1 MLGSNQFYLYLCIM
15 YKQIENLDYEIN
27 SEGIVRRISTKRI
40 KKSFKRPD
48 GYIGIQLYITKNKI
62 KNYQLHRLIANAF
75 ITNPY
80 NKLYVNHID
89 SNRENNS
96 LDNLE
101 WMTFEENVKH
111 GYEVGYASNKGSKNG
126 FSVLNEEQVLEIR
139 KRRDEE
145 ELSYQKLAEIYNV
158 SYGCIA
164 GIIQRTNWKHI

>member
-1 MLGSNQFYLYLCIM
+1 MKVCYLCIM

-48 GYIGIQLYITKNKI
+48 GYIGIQLYITKEKV

-75 ITNPY
+75 IPNPD

-96 LDNLE
+96 LNNLE
-101 WMTFEENVKH
+101 WVTFEENVRH
-111 GYEVGYASNKGSKNG
+111 GYESGYASNKGSNNG
-126 FSVLNEEQVLEIR
+126 FSVLTEEQVLEMRR
-139 KRRDEE
+139 KRENNK
-145 ELSYQKLAEIYNV
+145 LTYQQLATQYNV
-158 SYGCIA
+158 SYGCVA
-164 GIIQRTNWKHI
+164 GIIQRKNWKHI

>member
-1 MLGSNQFYLYLCIM
+1 M

-48 GYIGIQLYITKNKI
+48 RSIGIQLYITKEKV

-75 ITNPY
+75 IPNPD

-96 LDNLE
+96 LNNLE
-101 WMTFEENVKH
+101 WVTFEENVKH
-111 GYEVGYASNKGSKNG
+111 GYKSGYASNKGSNNG
-126 FSVLNEEQVLEIR
+126 FSVLTEKQVLEMR
-139 KRRDEE
+139 SKRENDK
-145 ELSYQKLAEIYNV
+145 LTYQQLATQYNV
-158 SYGCIA
+158 SYGCVA
-164 GIIQRTNWKHI
+164 GIIQRKNWKHI

>member
-1 MLGSNQFYLYLCIM
+1 M

-48 GYIGIQLYITKNKI
+48 GYIGIQLYITKEKV

-75 ITNPY
+75 IPNPD

-96 LDNLE
+96 LNNLE
-101 WMTFEENVKH
+101 WVTFEENVKH
-111 GYEVGYASNKGSKNG
+111 GYELGYASNKGSNNG
-126 FSVLNEEQVLEIR
+126 FSVLTEEQVLEMR
-139 KRRDEE
+139 SKRENDN
-145 ELSYQKLAEIYNV
+145 LTYQQLATQYNV
-158 SYGCIA
+158 SYGCVA
-164 GIIQRTNWKHI
+164 GIIQRKNWKHI

>member
-1 MLGSNQFYLYLCIM
+1 M

-48 GYIGIQLYITKNKI
+48 GYIGIQLYITKEKV

-75 ITNPY
+75 IPNPD

-96 LDNLE
+96 LNNLE
-101 WMTFEENVKH
+101 WVTFEENVKH
-111 GYEVGYASNKGSKNG
+111 GYKSGYASNKGSNNG
-126 FSVLNEEQVLEIR
+126 FSVLTEKQVLEMR
-139 KRRDEE
+139 SKRENDK
-145 ELSYQKLAEIYNV
+145 LTYQQLATQYNV
-158 SYGCIA
+158 SYGCVA
-164 GIIQRTNWKHI
+164 GIIQRKNWKHI

>member
-1 MLGSNQFYLYLCIM
+1 M

-48 GYIGIQLYITKNKI
+48 GYIGIQLYITKEKV

-75 ITNPY
+75 IPNPD

-96 LDNLE
+96 LNNLE
-101 WMTFEENVKH
+101 WVTFEENVKH
-111 GYEVGYASNKGSKNG
+111 GYKSGYTSNKGSNNG
-126 FSVLNEEQVLEIR
+126 FSVLTEKQVLEMR
-139 KRRDEE
+139 SKRENDK
-145 ELSYQKLAEIYNV
+145 LTYQQLATQYNV
-158 SYGCIA
+158 SYGCVA
-164 GIIQRTNWKHI
+164 GIIQRKNWKHI